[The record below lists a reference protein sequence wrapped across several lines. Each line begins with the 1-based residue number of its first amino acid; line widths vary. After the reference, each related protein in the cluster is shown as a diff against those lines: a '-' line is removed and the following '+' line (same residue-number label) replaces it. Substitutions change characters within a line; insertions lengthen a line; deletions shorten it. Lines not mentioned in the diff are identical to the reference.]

1 MSKRSSGSKSKSA
14 NPAIPTALANKLAAR
29 EERAGARRHD
39 ATQGRRA
46 DAPADPAS
54 GPLTPTLRA

>member
-29 EERAGARRHD
+29 SEKKEQARAAATPPKGGGQTRRPIRH
-39 ATQGRRA
+39 QGR
-46 DAPADPAS
+46 
-54 GPLTPTLRA
+54 